1 MHKHTETKQSG
12 QQNTNYANTNSYGY
26 MSAPD
31 TEDTKA
37 FRDWRPQVDQGLG
50 YQYESAKNQ
59 LMSSFNNPTG
69 GYVTPQMRDAQER
82 TGLRNLNQDEAQAYR
97 GAYQDVNAQR
107 GTQLG
112 TIAAL
117 THPQMVQTGSTGNAS
132 GTSSGTG
139 SSVQSGGLLGD
150 ILVSA
155 AGGTGTALA

>member
-1 MHKHTETKQSG
+1 
-12 QQNTNYANTNSYGY
+12 
-26 MSAPD
+26 
-31 TEDTKA
+31 
-37 FRDWRPQVDQGLG
+37 
-50 YQYESAKNQ
+50 
-59 LMSSFNNPTG
+59 
-69 GYVTPQMRDAQER
+69 VTPQMRDAQER

-139 SSVQSGGLLGD
+139 TTVQSGGFLGD
-150 ILVSA
+150 LALSA
-155 AGGTGTALA
+155 MSGKRRAP